1 MANACS
7 NCFYVAT
14 GPMGNLRCHRHQPAG
29 SPSSEAIWPVVH
41 PDDWCGDG
49 YDATANAWYA
59 PSGTAAG
66 SYLTTGDQSLA
77 NATLVDVIGMMG
89 NLAAGQSYWWVVTLY
104 FTSAGGGASGGLQ
117 VAMSGTVV
125 PSSIIYDGW
134 QVDANAI
141 AGQSLATA
149 LNTVVANNASRGT
162 NAVAI
167 VHGTVVVNTTGTLKV
182 QAAQSNANA
191 TASVVKAGSLF
202 QIRQVT

>member
-1 MANACS
+1 
-7 NCFYVAT
+7 
-14 GPMGNLRCHRHQPAG
+14 
-29 SPSSEAIWPVVH
+29 
-41 PDDWCGDG
+41 
-49 YDATANAWYA
+49 
-59 PSGTAAG
+59 
-66 SYLTTGDQSLA
+66 
-77 NATLVDVIGMMG
+77 
-89 NLAAGQSYWWVVTLY
+89 
-104 FTSAGGGASGGLQ
+104 
-117 VAMSGTVV
+117 MSGTVV
-125 PSSIIYDGW
+125 PSNIIYDGW

-141 AGQSLATA
+141 AGQNLATA